1 MKTRLVICALA
12 LLVGIAFNACKPGD
26 KRLEKAA
33 ATALEKLGATVEVN
47 VAVKD
52 GVATLS
58 GVVTAGEMKAAA
70 EKAVTGIE
78 GIQSVKN
85 EIEVR
90 IPELSPDEKF
100 ANLIREKIAAADPKG
115 KKFSGVVVNVTNEI
129 LLLTGIIN
137 QSDVKALMQVIAK
150 LEQKPKEVKDM
161 MSKRK
166 F

>member
-1 MKTRLVICALA
+1 LA
-12 LLVGIAFNACKPGD
+12 GVAFNACKPDD
-26 KRLEKAA
+26 KQLEKAA
-33 ATALEKLGATVEVN
+33 ATALEKLDATVE

-58 GVVTAGEMKAAA
+58 GVVPADTVKTAA
-70 EKAVTGIE
+70 EKLITDIK
-78 GIQSVKN
+78 GIQSIENK
-85 EIEVR
+85 IEVK

-100 ANLIREKIAAADPKG
+100 ANLILEKIAAADPKG
-115 KKFSGVVVNVTNEI
+115 KKFNGVTVNVQNGI

-150 LEQKPKEVKDM
+150 LEQKPKEVKDL